1 MNPQKGRYIHDL
13 MNTENDHL
21 KKLHEIVC
29 QAVEQE
35 KLILQNIE
43 KPSSEKLTTGQRI
56 ADQVARFGGSW
67 KFIISFAVI
76 LIGWIIINMQLPEG
90 KRFDPFPFI
99 LLNLVLS
106 CLAAI
111 QAPVIMMSQNRQ
123 EEKDRKRNEN
133 DYIVNLKAEIEIRT
147 LHQKMDLL
155 LEEQFKKLMEAQADQ
170 IRLLQS
176 LIRDEAK
183 LKEANK
189 KTAEE
194 GSKKMPP
201 DAGGTA

>member
-1 MNPQKGRYIHDL
+1 MNPGKTKYIHNLLD
-13 MNTENDHL
+13 TENDHL
-21 KKLHEIVC
+21 KKLHDIVC

-35 KLILQNIE
+35 KLILEKIE
-43 KPSSEKLTTGQRI
+43 KPVPEKLTTGQRI
-56 ADQVARFGGSW
+56 ADKVARFGGSW
-67 KFIISFAVI
+67 KFIITFMSI
-76 LIGWIIINMQLPEG
+76 LLLWIIYNLNLPVE
-90 KRFDPFPFI
+90 KRFDPYPFI

-111 QAPVIMMSQNRQ
+111 QAPVIMMSQNRT

-170 IRLLQS
+170 IKLLQS
-176 LIRDEAK
+176 L
-183 LKEANK
+183 LKEDYKKNLQAGDTK
-189 KTAEE
+189 KT
-194 GSKKMPP
+194 PP
-201 DAGGTA
+201 AGDGAI